1 MGEDTP
7 ARKMQPQYRMSTAL
21 ITKALLVAGAIVIL
35 IVALVVGMGIKL
47 FDLSG
52 RREDEAERLQ
62 DRMTE
67 RLRRAIGEVPLM
79 VVAHA
84 STSAREPVVI
94 EIAGPVATME
104 ARERVL
110 RQARF
115 EAARLGRDVR
125 VADRLEVRT
134 TTDRAAA

>member
-1 MGEDTP
+1 
-7 ARKMQPQYRMSTAL
+7 MQFRYPMMV
-21 ITKALLVAGAIVIL
+21 LLVAGGIVIL
-35 IVALVVGMGIKL
+35 VAVLVVGVGIKL

-67 RLRRAIGEVPLM
+67 RLRSAVGEVPLT
-79 VVAHA
+79 VVAKA
-84 STSAREPVVI
+84 SGSSREPVVI
-94 EIAGPVATME
+94 EIAGPVATVE

-115 EAARLGRDVR
+115 EAARLGRAVR
-125 VADRLEVRT
+125 VADRLEVRSAT
-134 TTDRAAA
+134 GRAAA

>member
-1 MGEDTP
+1 
-7 ARKMQPQYRMSTAL
+7 MSIAL
-21 ITKALLVAGAIVIL
+21 TTKALLVAGGIVIL
-35 IVALVVGMGIKL
+35 VVALVVGVGIKL

-67 RLRRAIGEVPLM
+67 RLRRAVGEVPLT

-84 STSAREPVVI
+84 SASAREAVVI
-94 EIAGPVATME
+94 EIAGPVTTVE

-134 TTDRAAA
+134 GGAAA

>member
-1 MGEDTP
+1 
-7 ARKMQPQYRMSTAL
+7 MSMAL
-21 ITKALLVAGAIVIL
+21 TTKALLVAGGIVIL
-35 IVALVVGMGIKL
+35 VVALVVGVGIKL

-67 RLRRAIGEVPLM
+67 RLRRAVGEVPLT

-84 STSAREPVVI
+84 SASAREPVVI
-94 EIAGPVATME
+94 EIAGPVPTME

>member
-1 MGEDTP
+1 
-7 ARKMQPQYRMSTAL
+7 MQFRYPMMV
-21 ITKALLVAGAIVIL
+21 LLVAGGIVIL
-35 IVALVVGMGIKL
+35 VAVLVVGVGIKL

-67 RLRRAIGEVPLM
+67 GLRSAVGEVPLT
-79 VVAHA
+79 VVAKA
-84 STSAREPVVI
+84 SGSSREPVVI
-94 EIAGPVATME
+94 EIAGPVATVE

-115 EAARLGRDVR
+115 EAARLGRAVR
-125 VADRLEVRT
+125 VADRLEVRSAT
-134 TTDRAAA
+134 GRAAA